1 MATLEAMKIIPDR
14 TVEELE
20 KIDVEIGKILTK
32 ILNEDGNNLDFIEK
46 QIYAILLIS
55 KAGLPMYSNVNADF
69 KVNELLLS
77 GLLGALQI
85 VGNSIFRD
93 DTVICSINYKGFTIL
108 FEEMSFGSL
117 VLIVSENNQLTRKII
132 KIIKETLTE

>member
-1 MATLEAMKIIPDR
+1 MATLETINVIPNR

-32 ILNEDGNNLDFIEK
+32 IIDENGKNLDFIED

-55 KAGLPMYSNVNADF
+55 RAGLPVYSNVNADF

-85 VGNSIFRD
+85 VGNSIFSD
-93 DTVICSINYKGFTIL
+93 DTVICSINYKDFTIL

>member
-1 MATLEAMKIIPDR
+1 MATLDTMKVIHDS
-14 TVEELE
+14 TAEELE

-32 ILNEDGNNLDFIEK
+32 ILNENGNNLDFIENH
-46 QIYAILLIS
+46 IYAILLIS
-55 KAGLPMYSNVNADF
+55 RAGLPIYSNVNADF

-85 VGNSIFRD
+85 VGNSIFSD
-93 DTVICSINYKGFTIL
+93 DTVICSINYKDFTIL

-132 KIIKETLTE
+132 KMIKETLTE